1 MTPSRRLRTLL
12 IASLAALVIP
22 TVTAAAAERPTAHA
36 SYVPGEVI
44 VRYERSAGKAAR
56 ARVQRATGVGNPRV
70 FAPRTRALTIKD
82 GQSVAETLRELR
94 ARPEVATAAPNT
106 IASASSYIP
115 SDPGNAGVAGGW
127 QHLQWNFLAQTGVN
141 APDAW
146 QRMIDVGRPGGQGVT
161 VAVLDTGVAYSD
173 RGRCPRSAE
182 SSSRRTIT
190 CRRSPDFH
198 DGDFVSGYDFVDDD
212 ARPNDENGHG
222 THVAGTIGEGTGDNV
237 GVTGLAYGA
246 RVMPVRVL
254 DRLGEGD
261 SVAISAGIRWAAAHG
276 ADVINL
282 SFEFGTQVTRAEIPD
297 ILAALRY
304 ARRKGVLVVGASG
317 NEGGR
322 SIAYPARADEVLSVG
337 AATKRNCLA
346 WYSNTGATLD
356 LVAPG
361 GGRDARIPGDANCQ
375 PDRGS
380 AGSIYQMTFDGSLSR
395 FGLPGR
401 YTGTS
406 MAAPHVSAAAALV
419 IASGV
424 IGPNPSP
431 EAIEERLKVTA
442 RDLGP
447 AGPDFRYGYGLL
459 DAARAVTP

>member
-127 QHLQWNFLAQTGVN
+127 QQLQWNFLAQSGVN

-146 QRMIDVGRPGGQGVT
+146 QRLIDVGRPGGSGVI
-161 VAVLDTGVAYSD
+161 VAVLDTGVAYSN
-173 RGRCPRSAE
+173 RGRCPRS
-182 SSSRRTIT
+182 SSSTGRRTVT

-212 ARPNDENGHG
+212 ARPSDENGHG
-222 THVAGTIGEGTGDNV
+222 THVAGTIGEGTGDGI

-246 RVMPVRVL
+246 RIMPVRVL

-261 SVAISAGIRWAAAHG
+261 SVAISSGIRFAARRG

-317 NEGGR
+317 NAAAR
-322 SIAYPARADEVLSVG
+322 SVAYPARATQVLSVG
-337 AATKRNCLA
+337 ATTQHACVA
-346 WYSNTGATLD
+346 EYSNNGANLD
-356 LVAPG
+356 IVAPG
-361 GGRDARIPGDANCQ
+361 GGEDARVADDPNCRPDERPGGN
-375 PDRGS
+375 
-380 AGSIYQMTFDGSLSR
+380 IFQMTFDGSLRR
-395 FGLPGR
+395 FGLPGG
-401 YTGTS
+401 YMGTS
-406 MAAPHVSAAAALV
+406 MAAPHVTAAAALV

-424 IGPNPSP
+424 LGPNPSP
-431 EAIEERLKVTA
+431 AAIEQRLKATA

-447 AGPDFRYGYGLL
+447 GGPDFRYGAGLL
-459 DAARAVTP
+459 DVARAVTP